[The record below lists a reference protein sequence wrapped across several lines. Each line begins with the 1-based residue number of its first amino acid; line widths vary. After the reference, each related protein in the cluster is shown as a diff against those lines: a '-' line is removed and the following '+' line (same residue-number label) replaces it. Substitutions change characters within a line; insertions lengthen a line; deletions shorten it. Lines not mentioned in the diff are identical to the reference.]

1 MQWHLN
7 FVHRFLLAQLHM
19 DSLLDKMNP
28 GEIRDA
34 LDKLAEEIDPAYE
47 QVMVRIE
54 NQARPYTD
62 LARKVLSWITYACQ
76 QLSVMELQHA
86 LAVAPGRSSVDDYI
100 YPSSKLTAVCAGLV
114 VIDEESQIVRF
125 VRKLLPNQNLELCYT
140 NEL

>member
-1 MQWHLN
+1 
-7 FVHRFLLAQLHM
+7 M

-34 LDKLAEEIDPAYE
+34 LDKLSEEIDPAYE

-62 LARKVLSWITYACQ
+62 LARKVLSWITYACKQ
-76 QLSVMELQHA
+76 FSVMELQHA

-100 YPSSKLTAVCAGLV
+100 YPPSKLTAVCAGLV

-125 VRKLLPNQNLELCYT
+125 VRKLLANQNI
-140 NEL
+140 